1 MYVEA
6 AEGGDERGVAVVTE
20 ETAISLEREGLKQK
34 WSIFILSF
42 ETASLA
48 K

>member
-20 ETAISLEREGLKQK
+20 ETAISLNMVY
-34 WSIFILSF
+34 IYF
-42 ETASLA
+42 EL
-48 K
+48 